1 MTKLKEHSREIC
13 YEQWQSR
20 RAEVVDPLL
29 FVSTP
34 NHHNHGSCY
43 RPAARSLNHPQY
55 HLRTHNIYLTIFVIS
70 SQLQYCAHMFSVSQ
84 YLVSRRLN
92 LSHSQSHT
100 VLTRTQPTRPSTIP
114 CMSWTTCP
122 LVQLFAVRWSSHCW
136 LNNIQYSICNIA
148 RVRHRSHDDTMNQR
162 IFFDSLLWITNVWN
176 QSWIISSPTFVPPLD
191 DETATQR
198 HFPSEA
204 VFFMS
209 MTGQLLDA
217 KLFSCQWFF
226 DAEFLNLRVNI
237 DRFGLRVCAVAR
249 IQSLTV
255 IDVRGVLNVYCT
267 RFNCSYALLMHLCP
281 VYIGSTALKVHC
293 DGKYQKGWKKKT
305 SAAVLEFG
313 RLSHYCHTHTHT
325 KICRDYFQVWS

>member
-1 MTKLKEHSREIC
+1 
-13 YEQWQSR
+13 
-20 RAEVVDPLL
+20 
-29 FVSTP
+29 
-34 NHHNHGSCY
+34 
-43 RPAARSLNHPQY
+43 
-55 HLRTHNIYLTIFVIS
+55 
-70 SQLQYCAHMFSVSQ
+70 
-84 YLVSRRLN
+84 
-92 LSHSQSHT
+92 
-100 VLTRTQPTRPSTIP
+100 
-114 CMSWTTCP
+114 MSWTTCP

-162 IFFDSLLWITNVWN
+162 IFFDSLLWITKCHGSFLR
-176 QSWIISSPTFVPPLD
+176 QPLFRHLM
-191 DETATQR
+191 TRLQR
-198 HFPSEA
+198 SEIFLQKLCFSCPWLANSLMPSY
-204 VFFMS
+204 
-209 MTGQLLDA
+209 
-217 KLFSCQWFF
+217 FSCQWFF